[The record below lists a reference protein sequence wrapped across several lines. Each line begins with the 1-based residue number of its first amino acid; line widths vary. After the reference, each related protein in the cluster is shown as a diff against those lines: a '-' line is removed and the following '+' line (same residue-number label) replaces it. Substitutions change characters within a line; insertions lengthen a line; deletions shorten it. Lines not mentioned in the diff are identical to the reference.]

1 MHWGITSILHEKTAV
16 GRMFRR
22 EGCCMVHE
30 LNAGH
35 QKAIKTANQS
45 LENAAKSKYL
55 GTTTMS
61 ETFFHEDF
69 KRTLNSGNA
78 CYCSEQTAVS
88 SRLSS

>member
-1 MHWGITSILHEKTAV
+1 MA
-16 GRMFRR
+16 R
-22 EGCCMVHE
+22 E

-35 QKAIKTANQS
+35 QKDNQTENLS

-61 ETFFHEDF
+61 ETFFYEDF

-78 CYCSEQTAVS
+78 CYHSEQAAVS
-88 SRLSS
+88 FGLSS